1 MKDLKVQFGSAQEVD
16 FSDFLSKE
24 DDFGM
29 KMSDYV
35 SIIQWNHPN
44 QEHYREVIDW
54 AYNQLWEFA
63 IQFCKKLL
71 KGWGGREQSAYATEF
86 FKRMGIYKLETFYE
100 VLKDKVVQIRIS
112 PDVLKNSHSWLISH
126 YYNGHIIFEN
136 YSRAVL
142 CMHERQQ
149 ERL

>member
-44 QEHYREVIDW
+44 QEHYREVIDL

-112 PDVLKNSHSWLISH
+112 PDVLKKSHSWLISH

-136 YSRAVL
+136 YSRATL